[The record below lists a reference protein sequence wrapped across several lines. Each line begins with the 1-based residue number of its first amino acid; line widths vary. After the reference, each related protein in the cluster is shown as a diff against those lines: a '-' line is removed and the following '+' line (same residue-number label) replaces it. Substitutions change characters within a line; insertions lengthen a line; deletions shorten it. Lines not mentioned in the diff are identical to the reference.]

1 MKKETNAIES
11 TVKTAQGATVKI
23 TSTKPSLTA
32 VETLNLITSTAKS
45 FALGD
50 KASTDLEQALKA
62 VNSSALNLHKG
73 GVRLLDG
80 RKKDPQ
86 TQQYRQAFLDQCE
99 VSGLTPKTAQNYYE
113 MFYSI
118 VNSGK
123 ELKAFNYKSNA
134 KKNGTD
140 KSEVDICDVLAK
152 VYNHSCFEDFSEE
165 FQKEVTDILL
175 TAKYI

>member
-1 MKKETNAIES
+1 MKKTNAIE
-11 TVKTAQGATVKI
+11 TIVKTSQGATVK
-23 TSTKPSLTA
+23 TSRTKPSLNA
-32 VETLNLITSTAKS
+32 VETLDLITSTAKS

-99 VSGLTPKTAQNYYE
+99 KSGLKAKTSQNYYE
-113 MFYSI
+113 MFYNI

-140 KSEVDICDVLAK
+140 KAETALADILAK
-152 VYNHSCFEDFSEE
+152 LYNHSGFEGLSEE
-165 FQKEVTDILL
+165 LQSEVTELL
-175 TAKYI
+175 TEAKYI